1 MKANAPKR
9 KVFNDAV
16 DLLTGGEPAAAGK
29 GVQMLPV
36 DSIKP
41 FHSHPFRLYEGER
54 LDDMVESVR
63 EHGVLVPAIVRTAP
77 GGYEMLAGHNRL
89 NAARLAGLTEIPAIV
104 KEGLPDAEAYVY
116 VIETNMLQRSFND
129 LSVSERIAVLAERY
143 DKVCGTKKREEIL
156 AELQALNGGGG
167 HDVHQQAKSR
177 ELLGKELGLTGRH
190 VARYA
195 LGALELF
202 DGIYDIDSVRMAI
215 YQPRRENVSVCVMG
229 KDELLRWAE
238 GELKEKARLAYAG
251 EGEFCAGEHCRFCK
265 AKAVCRKRAEYNL
278 ELAKYDFEMPATLED
293 DEIAAILVKADELAA
308 WAADVKEFALQQAL
322 SGVKYAGFKV
332 VAGRSNRKYTDEKAV
347 ADTVSKAGYD
357 PYEPKLLGI
366 TAMEKLLGKKKF
378 AEILKGLVEKPQGK
392 PALVPESDKR
402 PELNTAQED
411 FKED

>member
-29 GVQMLPV
+29 GVRMLPV

-41 FHSHPFRLYEGER
+41 FHSHPFHLYEGER

-156 AELQALNGGGG
+156 EELQALNGGGG

-177 ELLGKELGLTGRH
+177 EIIGKELGLTGRH
-190 VARYA
+190 IARYVRCR
-195 LGALELF
+195 ELIPEF
-202 DGIYDIDSVRMAI
+202 KDMLDDGSLTM
-215 YQPRRENVSVCVMG
+215 VSAV
-229 KDELLRWAE
+229 EL
-238 GELKEKARLAYAG
+238 
-251 EGEFCAGEHCRFCK
+251 
-265 AKAVCRKRAEYNL
+265 
-278 ELAKYDFEMPATLED
+278 
-293 DEIAAILVKADELAA
+293 
-308 WAADVKEFALQQAL
+308 
-322 SGVKYAGFKV
+322 S
-332 VAGRSNRKYTDEKAV
+332 
-347 ADTVSKAGYD
+347 
-357 PYEPKLLGI
+357 
-366 TAMEKLLGKKKF
+366 
-378 AEILKGLVEKPQGK
+378 
-392 PALVPESDKR
+392 
-402 PELNTAQED
+402 
-411 FKED
+411 